1 MIKNKSLMNKL
12 KTIFNEIDLG
22 SVTRIARKYVYD
34 CTVIRMEQFVTQ
46 YLKSIKQRNIN
57 CTS

>member
-1 MIKNKSLMNKL
+1 MNKL

-46 YLKSIKQRNIN
+46 YLKAIKQRNIN